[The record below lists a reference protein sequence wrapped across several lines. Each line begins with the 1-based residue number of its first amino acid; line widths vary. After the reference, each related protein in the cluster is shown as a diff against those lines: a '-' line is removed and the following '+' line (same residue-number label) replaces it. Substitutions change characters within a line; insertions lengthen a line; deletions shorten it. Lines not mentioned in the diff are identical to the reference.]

1 MVKFIYL
8 IAAVMMSAMLYAGD
22 IVTADIVAADT
33 VTADI
38 EKVVEYKS
46 FKGEWITNT
55 DADKLEQ
62 FIKTY
67 GTGYKDVVALNGRNY
82 RKEKSVFIPF
92 SDVYLEYLK
101 SKESAPAGDSE
112 NDFIWPI
119 ESFDRITSTF
129 GRRWSAFHEGIDIPA
144 GRGVPIYAACNG
156 RVATARF
163 MDNFGNTVWIEHRDN
178 LYTRY
183 CHASQLVVKEGDI
196 VKKGQLI
203 AYVGSTGNSTG
214 NHLHFEV
221 RYNDFPLNPLDFLP
235 FNPNVKK
242 AQYIKKID

>member
-1 MVKFIYL
+1 MRIVKFIYFFVA
-8 IAAVMMSAMLYAGD
+8 IMMSAILYAGD
-22 IVTADIVAADT
+22 TSSLE
-33 VTADI
+33 I
-38 EKVVEYKS
+38 EKIVEYKG
-46 FKGEWITNT
+46 FKGEWIANN

-67 GTGYKDVVALNGRNY
+67 STGLKDVVVLNGKNY
-82 RKEKSVFIPF
+82 RKEKSVFIPYT
-92 SDVYLEYLK
+92 DVYIEYLK
-101 SKESAPAGDSE
+101 SIETAPAGDSE

-144 GRGVPIYAACNG
+144 GRGVPILAVSNG
-156 RVATARF
+156 RVIYSKF
-163 MDNFGNTVWIEHRDN
+163 IDNLGNTVCIEHRGN
-178 LYTRY
+178 IFTRY
-183 CHASQLVVKEGDI
+183 AHASQLVVKEGEI

-214 NHLHFEV
+214 NHLHFEI
-221 RYNDFPLNPLDFLP
+221 RYGDFPLNPLDFLP

-242 AQYIKKID
+242 AQYVKKLD

>member
-1 MVKFIYL
+1 MRIIKFIYL
-8 IAAVMMSAMLYAGD
+8 IAAIMLSTILYAGD
-22 IVTADIVAADT
+22 LST
-33 VTADI
+33 VDI
-38 EKVVEYKS
+38 EKVVEYKG
-46 FKGEWITNT
+46 FKGEWVLN
-55 DADKLEQ
+55 DDPDKLEQ

-67 GTGYKDVVALNGRNY
+67 GTGFKDVVTLNGPNY
-82 RKEKSVFIPF
+82 RKVKSVFIPF
-92 SDVYLEYLK
+92 SDVYMEYIK
-101 SKESAPAGDSE
+101 SRELAPAADSK

-144 GRGVPIYAACNG
+144 GRGIPIFAACNG
-156 RVATARF
+156 RVATSKF
-163 MDNFGNTVWIEHRDN
+163 MDNYGNTVWIEHRDN

-183 CHASQLVVKEGDI
+183 CHASKLMVKEGDI

-214 NHLHFEV
+214 NHLHFEI
-221 RYNDFPLNPLDFLP
+221 RYGDFPLNPLDFLP

-242 AQYIKKID
+242 AQYIKKVD

>member
-1 MVKFIYL
+1 MRIVKVIYFIAVVL
-8 IAAVMMSAMLYAGD
+8 ITPMLYA
-22 IVTADIVAADT
+22 ADILSVEPDK
-33 VTADI
+33 I
-38 EKVVEYKS
+38 VEYKG
-46 FKGEWITNT
+46 FKGEWVTNSEP
-55 DADKLEQ
+55 DKLEQ

-67 GTGYKDVVALNGRNY
+67 GTSYKDVVALNGRNY
-82 RKEKSVFIPF
+82 RKEKSVFIPL
-92 SDVYLEYLK
+92 SDAYLEYLK
-101 SKESAPAGDSE
+101 SKESAPKGNTE
-112 NDFIWPI
+112 NEFIWPI

-144 GRGVPIYAACNG
+144 GRGIPIYAACNG
-156 RVATARF
+156 RVTTSRF
-163 MDNFGNTVWIEHRDN
+163 LDNFGNTVWIEHREN
-178 LYTRY
+178 LFTRY

-221 RYNDFPLNPLDFLP
+221 RYGDFPLNPLDFLP

-242 AQYIKKID
+242 TQYIKKFD

>member
-1 MVKFIYL
+1 MRIIKFIYL
-8 IAAVMMSAMLYAGD
+8 IAAIMMSTMLFAGD
-22 IVTADIVAADT
+22 ITSVDV
-33 VTADI
+33 
-38 EKVVEYKS
+38 EKVVEYKG
-46 FKGEWITNT
+46 FKGEWVTNN
-55 DADKLEQ
+55 DPDKLEQ

-67 GTGYKDVVALNGRNY
+67 GTGFKDVITLNGRNY
-82 RKEKSVFIPF
+82 RKSKSVFIPF
-92 SDVYLEYLK
+92 SDVYMEYLK
-101 SKESAPAGDSE
+101 SRESAPAGGSE

-144 GRGVPIYAACNG
+144 GRGVPIFAACNG
-156 RVATARF
+156 RVATSKF

-183 CHASQLVVKEGDI
+183 CHASRLVVKEGDI

-242 AQYIKKID
+242 TQYIKKLD